1 MRKHFLDNMRWSVVL
16 AVLVYHV
23 FYNFNAE
30 GVFGGLG
37 SFAEVQYQDSIMYVL
52 YPWFMILLFL
62 VSGVCSRYALA
73 SKGPRAFV
81 RSRTVKLLV
90 PSTVGLF
97 VFQWILGY
105 FNTRIA
111 GAWDSIPSFARYP
124 VMVLSGVGP
133 LWFIQLLWLYSLLAA
148 VIYQI
153 IPERIFPGQIFQEK
167 DSQAAGSVTSAATSA
182 SGPAPASGLS
192 RKLAVGLALL
202 VGGFLLLWG
211 AAQSQIDSPS
221 TAQGLLNL
229 YRPAFYIVPF
239 LLGYFIFS
247 DERVQDLLAGFSLP
261 LLVAAIA
268 GAVLYTLHYFGADY
282 TSPACL
288 QSVWTNLYA
297 WVATLAMF
305 GCYKRWADRTSPVA
319 DYLTRSSFGL
329 YIVHMAVC
337 TGLCFLLKDT
347 GLPVWSIYCLALAGT
362 AAGSVFLYELLR
374 RIPVLRWCVFGIK

>member
-1 MRKHFLDNMRWSVVL
+1 MRKHFLDNLRWSVVL
-16 AVLVYHV
+16 MVLVYHV

-30 GVFGGLG
+30 GVFGGVG
-37 SFAEVQYQDSIMYVL
+37 SFADVQYQDIILYVL
-52 YPWFMILLFL
+52 YPWFMVALFL

-73 SKGPRAFV
+73 SKGPGEFV

-97 VFQWILGY
+97 VFQWILGC

-124 VMVLSGVGP
+124 AMVLSGVGP

-148 VIYQI
+148 MLF
-153 IPERIFPGQIFQEK
+153 RIFQVK
-167 DSQAAGSVTSAATSA
+167 DHGAA
-182 SGPAPASGLS
+182 SGPSADCADAVPVGRHATSGRKLASGL
-192 RKLAVGLALL
+192 ALI

-247 DERVQDLLAGFSLP
+247 DERVQRLLSEISLP
-261 LLVAAIA
+261 LLVAAVA
-268 GAVLYTLHYFGADY
+268 GAVLYTLHYFGTDY
-282 TSPACL
+282 TSPSCL

-305 GCYKRWADRTSPVA
+305 GCYKRWADRASPVA

-329 YIVHMAVC
+329 YIVHMTVC
-337 TGLCFLLKDT
+337 TGLCFVLKSS

-362 AAGSVFLYELLR
+362 AAGSVLLYELLR
-374 RIPVLRWCVFGIK
+374 RIPVLRWCVFGIR

>member
-1 MRKHFLDNMRWSVVL
+1 MRKHFLDNLRWSVVL

-37 SFAEVQYQDSIMYVL
+37 SFADVQYQDSIMYVL
-52 YPWFMILLFL
+52 YPWFMVVLFL

-73 SKGPRAFV
+73 SKGPREFV
-81 RSRTVKLLV
+81 RSRTLKLLV

-124 VMVLSGVGP
+124 AMVFSGVGP

-148 VIYQI
+148 VIY
-153 IPERIFPGQIFQEK
+153 RIFPGRISSGEN
-167 DSQAAGSVTSAATSA
+167 SRPAGGVSSAATSTSGRAQA
-182 SGPAPASGLS
+182 SELP
-192 RKLAVGLALL
+192 RKLASGLALL
-202 VGGFLLLWG
+202 AGGFLLLWG

-247 DERVQDLLAGFSLP
+247 DERVQRLLSEISLP
-261 LLVAAIA
+261 LLVAAVA
-268 GAVLYTLHYFGADY
+268 GSVLYSLHYFGTDY
-282 TSPACL
+282 TSPSCL

-337 TGLCFLLKDT
+337 TGLCFLLKSS
-347 GLPVWSIYCLALAGT
+347 GLPVWSIYCLALTGT

-374 RIPVLRWCVFGIK
+374 RIPVLRWCVFGIR

>member
-1 MRKHFLDNMRWSVVL
+1 MRKHFLDNLRWSVVL
-16 AVLVYHV
+16 MVLVYHV

-37 SFAEVQYQDSIMYVL
+37 SFADVQYQDSIMYVL
-52 YPWFMILLFL
+52 YPWFMVVLFL

-73 SKGPRAFV
+73 SKGPGAFV

-124 VMVLSGVGP
+124 AMVLSGVGP

-148 VIYQI
+148 VIYK
-153 IPERIFPGQIFQEK
+153 IFPGRVLLGGN
-167 DSQAAGSVTSAATSA
+167 SQSTVTVNQTSDA
-182 SGPAPASGLS
+182 GLS
-192 RKLAVGLALL
+192 RKLAPALALL

-337 TGLCFLLKDT
+337 TGLCFLLKSS
-347 GLPVWSIYCLALAGT
+347 GLPVWSIYCLALTGT